1 MRLSG
6 ADGTR
11 AEHGGSASATQRRHE
26 RVDNRP
32 RANANTS
39 GFPRRTLVYLEGDAK
54 LSTYTDAESKKQT
67 RLDLV
72 ERTLDVLSLPQ
83 AEIEARRAAKAGGGA
98 YSGSEQDQAIA
109 SA

>member
-1 MRLSG
+1 ML
-6 ADGTR
+6 DY
-11 AEHGGSASATQRRHE
+11 
-26 RVDNRP
+26 
-32 RANANTS
+32 
-39 GFPRRTLVYLEGDAK
+39 RTLVYLEGDAK

-83 AEIEARRAAKAGGGA
+83 AEIEARRAAKGAGGGGGGG